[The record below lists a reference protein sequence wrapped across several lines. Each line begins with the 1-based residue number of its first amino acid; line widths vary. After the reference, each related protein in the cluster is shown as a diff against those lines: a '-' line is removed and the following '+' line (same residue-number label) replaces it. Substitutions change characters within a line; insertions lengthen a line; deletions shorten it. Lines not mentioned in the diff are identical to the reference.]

1 MENITNWLKTSGALI
16 GITVG
21 VAWLALHFGMVIIRK
36 VIWRAIESD
45 PSSGTQRAQELR
57 YNTLVKIIGSIY
69 KVSVIFI
76 ASLIILSELGVG
88 LAPLFAG
95 AGIFSL
101 AIGFGA
107 QDLVKDIVAGIFILF
122 ENQYRV
128 GDIVDLEGASGKV
141 EKMTLRVT
149 VVRSMDGNVHY
160 VPNGSIKQ
168 ATNKTME
175 FSKVNLTINVAYGA
189 DIEKVEKIINAL
201 GKQLSSEKEW
211 EDQILE
217 KPHFLRVTKLGDS
230 SVEIKVVG
238 KTEPNKQWGVTGE
251 LRKRI
256 LKAFKK
262 EQIEIPFPQIVVNKP
277 K

>member
-1 MENITNWLKTSGALI
+1 MENFIDWLTTSGIKIAIVSL
-16 GITVG
+16 
-21 VAWLALHFGMVIIRK
+21 VAWVALHFGMVMIRR
-36 VIWRAIESD
+36 VIGKAIEAD
-45 PSSGTQRAQELR
+45 PANDSGRAKELR

-69 KVSVIFI
+69 KLSVVFI
-76 ASLIILSELGVG
+76 AALVILSELGIG

-107 QDLVKDIVAGIFILF
+107 QDLVKDVVAGIFILL

-175 FSKVNLTINVAYGA
+175 FSKVNLTISVAYGT
-189 DIEKVEKIINAL
+189 DIDKVEKIINAL

-251 LRKRI
+251 LRRRI
-256 LKAFKK
+256 LEAFKK
-262 EQIEIPFPQIVVNKP
+262 EKIEIPFPQIVVNKP